1 MTLYLLLSHSSVIY
15 AFLLYTI
22 IVMKTQDPYT
32 SFAVNE
38 MTESKPLPGNSST
51 GLCQVL
57 ISNI

>member
-15 AFLLYTI
+15 VFLLYTI
-22 IVMKTQDPYT
+22 IVMKPQDPYT

-38 MTESKPLPGNSST
+38 MTESKSSPGNSST